1 MAEERMLNDEILLG
15 LIKANSGGGG
25 GGTTDYDDLSNKPQI
40 AGTTLSGN
48 KSLADL
54 GIASASEL
62 SGILDGANIDSFG
75 DVETAL
81 SGKQDTLTF
90 DNAPTENS
98 NNPVKSGGVYTAL
111 ANKQNTITAGDD
123 LKFSGSTLNVEVSV
137 PYIDEYDLST
147 NGDNFTVITKKHKG
161 EVVSTDV
168 YPSGI
173 YTTYNID
180 DCFTLQYGGSPT
192 WIITLTK
199 ASTDAP
205 AGTTYGWEY
214 AQTPTVSNIQF
225 ELAETGTASEFIAD
239 LNDMLA
245 SKQDKL
251 TFDDTP
257 TNGSNNPVKSNGIY
271 DALADKT
278 DTDMVATDFNA
289 GTSYTAGNYCVQD
302 GKLYRFKNNHSGA
315 WSAADVEE
323 VKIAGE
329 LSSIKRGLIDLSA
342 YFNTKYTG
350 ETIDLDNVT
359 SSVIGIFDG
368 ANVSGTTPFTM
379 SASVGHMIMVMRAS
393 TNIVVE
399 VIIDAYD
406 HKMAV
411 RCRRYSSSGWGWGSW
426 DVNTLGS

>member
-25 GGTTDYDDLSNKPQI
+25 GGTTDYNQLDNQPQI
-40 AGTTLSGN
+40 GGVTLTGN
-48 KSLADL
+48 KSASDLGLADDNTVQ
-54 GIASASEL
+54 
-62 SGILDGANIDSFG
+62 GILDGQEIDSFG

-81 SGKQDTLTF
+81 EG
-90 DNAPTENS
+90 
-98 NNPVKSGGVYTAL
+98 
-111 ANKQNTITAGDD
+111 KQNTITAGDD

-180 DCFTLQYGGSPT
+180 DCFTLQYGGSPA

-199 ASTDAP
+199 ASTIAP

-214 AQTPTVSNIQF
+214 AQTPAVSNIQF

-278 DTDMVATDFNA
+278 DTDMVAADFNA

-315 WSAADVEE
+315 WSASDVEE

-329 LSSIKRGLIDLSA
+329 LSTLESGLTNVNSNLAILNGETGEVSGNSNVEITITSGDLFWLFTYRDNTQYTSA
-342 YFNTKYTG
+342 YIVGGTWTGTPSVAKIVESANITVEGLAGTPPYNTVKITNANSGAFNYKF
-350 ETIDLDNVT
+350 IK
-359 SSVIGIFDG
+359 I
-368 ANVSGTTPFTM
+368 
-379 SASVGHMIMVMRAS
+379 S
-393 TNIVVE
+393 T
-399 VIIDAYD
+399 
-406 HKMAV
+406 
-411 RCRRYSSSGWGWGSW
+411 
-426 DVNTLGS
+426 